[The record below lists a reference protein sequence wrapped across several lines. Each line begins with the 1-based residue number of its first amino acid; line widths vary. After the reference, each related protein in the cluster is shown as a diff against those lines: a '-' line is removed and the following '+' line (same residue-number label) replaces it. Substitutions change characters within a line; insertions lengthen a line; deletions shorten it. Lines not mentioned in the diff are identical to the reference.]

1 MRAGALAALMTIAA
15 LGLFSAAP
23 RAEACDSTACAL
35 VTRGAAGALPK
46 GAFRIDFSFRY
57 ADQTRPFVG
66 SEPAQ
71 DVLRPKVDFEHG
83 LMLAGYHREVGG
95 RERFLQSDLTYGL
108 TSRATALLSLP
119 LYTQRAYDISHGG
132 SFAQNTDT
140 KGFGDMLL
148 GLQYGL
154 VAGPEYRLAAR
165 AAVKLPTGDFK
176 LINPYDRSIND
187 PTIQPGT
194 GSVDFVGAA
203 DFSRLGLLGLDWTV
217 SGSYQRNTTN
227 DIEYRFGDDA
237 IASLSVSRPV
247 VGKVT
252 GSFQVKYWHEG
263 RNQFLDR
270 PVPSTGGTIVYLTP
284 GLRVA
289 MPALMT
295 AYGFVQ
301 VPAYRYV
308 NEAQLTPKV
317 AVLFGVSKTF

>member
-1 MRAGALAALMTIAA
+1 MAA
-15 LGLFSAAP
+15 LGLVSGAA
-23 RAEACDSTACAL
+23 RAGACDSTACAL
-35 VTRGAAGALPK
+35 VTRGAGGALPRH
-46 GAFRIDFSFRY
+46 ALRIDLSFRY

-66 SEPAQ
+66 SEPAA
-71 DVLRPKVDFEHG
+71 DVVRPKVDFEHG

-95 RERFLQSDLTYGL
+95 RERFLQCDLAYGL
-108 TSRATALLSLP
+108 SSRATAILSLP
-119 LYTQRAYDISHGG
+119 LFTQRAYDISHGG

-140 KGFGDMLL
+140 QGFGDLLL
-148 GLQYGL
+148 GVQYGL
-154 VAGPEYRLAAR
+154 LSGPEHRLAAR
-165 AAVKLPTGDFK
+165 AGVKLPTGDFK
-176 LINPYDRSIND
+176 LINPYDHSIND

-227 DIEYRFGDDA
+227 DIGYRFGDDA
-237 IASLSVSRPV
+237 IASLTLARPV
-247 VGKVT
+247 VGKLA

-270 PVPSTGGTIVYLTP
+270 PVPSTGATILYLTP

-295 AYGFVQ
+295 VYGFVQ